1 MLKGEPSVKFES
13 WYRKFLPRKC
23 TWKYGLQNIG
33 RFVGPWYVKKHAMG
47 NSWQAMNI
55 LMLLWLCETVCL
67 TKWLYYLVASPMSLW
82 LLWWSPTG
90 SSMFRVVVLLHICSV
105 LHCLYSVGNEITTTT
120 KKILLSYTSF
130 RRICDFSLGNG
141 DSGHTQI
148 PIQQK
153 LFWAGKL
160 Q

>member
-1 MLKGEPSVKFES
+1 MKFES
-13 WYRKFLPRKC
+13 WYRSFFQGNALGNMVCKILAV
-23 TWKYGLQNIG
+23 LL
-33 RFVGPWYVKKHAMG
+33 VLDMLKKHAMG
-47 NSWQAMNI
+47 NSWQAMDI

-67 TKWLYYLVASPMSLW
+67 TKLLYYLVASPMSPW

-90 SSMFRVVVLLHICSV
+90 SWMFRVVVLLHICSV
-105 LHCLYSVGNEITTTT
+105 LHCLYSVGNEITTTI
-120 KKILLSYTSF
+120 KKLLLLYTSF

-141 DSGHTQI
+141 DSRHTQI

-153 LFWAGKL
+153 LFWVGKL